1 MKTKVRFCLLSVALA
16 LAVPVT
22 AQQPEPTK
30 PEPLVVKMTAKKYA
44 FDPPTITVERGRT
57 VRIEATAVD
66 HDHGIEIE
74 EFKVKARLDKGKPT
88 IVEFTPDRT
97 GEFTM
102 KCSVFCGFG
111 HRGMKGKLVVVEP
124 APKQ

>member
-1 MKTKVRFCLLSVALA
+1 MKTTIRFCLLSVALA
-16 LAVPVT
+16 ITGSAV
-22 AQQPEPTK
+22 AQQPDTAK

-44 FDPPTITVERGRT
+44 FDPPTITVERGRA
-57 VRIEATAVD
+57 VRIEATAID

-74 EFKVKARLDKGKPT
+74 EFGVKTRLDKGKPT
-88 IVEFTPDRT
+88 VIEFTPDRT

-124 APKQ
+124 APR

>member
-1 MKTKVRFCLLSVALA
+1 MRTVLVCSLLCAAFV
-16 LAVPVT
+16 VPAP
-22 AQQPEPTK
+22 AQQPETPK

-44 FDPPTITVERGRT
+44 FDPSTITVERGRT

-88 IVEFTPDRT
+88 VVEFTPDRA

-102 KCSVFCGFG
+102 KCSVFCGLG

-124 APKQ
+124 ASAPR